1 MIHQF
6 FVPTDAAAILS
17 ILLSSRPPDDR
28 LVWAFTSKEEFTVK
42 GAYKVAMASANTD
55 QSGEESNSQNRK
67 LFWKSIWKLNVP
79 NKIKSF
85 ARRANKNILPTKAN
99 LEFVDLLWHLKFV
112 EQQGDEIL
120 ELVITV
126 AWCLWFNINEAR
138 LGNARAQASAILHKA
153 CYLLEEFQVANFR
166 LSSPVNN
173 GEVRWAPPPESRYKI
188 NTDGA
193 VFTSFHSIGIS
204 HYPI

>member
-28 LVWAFTSKEEFTVK
+28 LVWAFTSKGEFTVK

-99 LEFVDLLWHLKFV
+99 LVR
-112 EQQGDEIL
+112 QN
-120 ELVITV
+120 VIKNST
-126 AWCLWFNINEAR
+126 C
-138 LGNARAQASAILHKA
+138 KA
-153 CYLLEEFQVANFR
+153 CGEEVESSGHVFFR
-166 LSSPVNN
+166 QC
-173 GEVRWAPPPESRYKI
+173 
-188 NTDGA
+188 
-193 VFTSFHSIGIS
+193 
-204 HYPI
+204 